1 MRLSALLLVLAVAI
15 GDPGAVAGGDPF
27 ADRPASAADLV
38 QRLALAHAERDL
50 VDMLNLFDWRGLD
63 ARARRHIEAMVARDL
78 ANRLV
83 EVDVVE
89 APPDGMP
96 DAPGTSPNRAITHLV
111 VAVYDAADGRRY
123 VSLHQVGESE
133 GIALIALPV
142 AETY

>member
-1 MRLSALLLVLAVAI
+1 MRLPALLIVLAATI
-15 GDPGAVAGGDPF
+15 GAVGAAKAGDPF
-27 ADRPASAADLV
+27 ADRPATAADLV
-38 QRLALAHAERDL
+38 QRLALAHAEHDL

-63 ARARRHIEAMVARDL
+63 ARARRHIEGMIARDL

-89 APPDGMP
+89 APPAGMS
-96 DAPGTSPNRAITHLV
+96 DAPGTAPNRAITHLV

-123 VSLHQVGESE
+123 VSLHQVGETD